1 MKCSQARRM
10 LSACLDR
17 DLSFA
22 EDEELRRHL
31 RECKACGAEMDCLER
46 VRSLLRNLPE
56 TQPEP
61 DFYEAVCRRIAQ
73 ERAETQP
80 RDARPRF
87 DLGGFLKGALGAA
100 WLRPAAGVAFGLA
113 IGLLIGT
120 GRGPVPQPTGE
131 IAAVSA
137 PVTLVAPSASEP
149 LLGAAESRPGG
160 ATPPEAEAVAGGPL
174 ADLDL
179 ARADSILLEDEYIR
193 EPYVTDPQG
202 RLVRSQ
208 LVSGDK
214 NVLITF

>member
-1 MKCSQARRM
+1 MNCSQARRM

-31 RECKACGAEMDCLER
+31 RGCEACGGEMECLER
-46 VRSLLRNLPE
+46 VQALLRDLPE

-61 DFYEAVCRRIAQ
+61 GFYEAVCRRIEHEGAQ
-73 ERAETQP
+73 T
-80 RDARPRF
+80 RPSGVRTRF
-87 DLGGFLKGALGAA
+87 GLGGLLEGAWAVS
-100 WLRPAAGVAFGLA
+100 WLRPVAGVALGLA

-120 GRGPVPQPTGE
+120 GGGPTPQPAGE
-131 IAAVSA
+131 IAAVSVPATGSTPSVSDPTLGTPQALLVGA
-137 PVTLVAPSASEP
+137 PP
-149 LLGAAESRPGG
+149 
-160 ATPPEAEAVAGGPL
+160 AEAITGGPL

-179 ARADSILLEDEYIR
+179 ARADSILLEEEYVR

-202 RLVRSQ
+202 RLVRPH
-208 LVSGDK
+208 LVSGDQ